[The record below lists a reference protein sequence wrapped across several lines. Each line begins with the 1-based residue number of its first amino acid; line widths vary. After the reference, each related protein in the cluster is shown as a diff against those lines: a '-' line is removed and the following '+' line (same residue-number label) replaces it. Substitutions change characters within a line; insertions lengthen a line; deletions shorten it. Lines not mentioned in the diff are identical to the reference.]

1 MQAFR
6 LYLSI
11 VNFLCLI
18 SSYYSLEINRLQA
31 RAFAHAPQTI
41 SSAAKAGE
49 ASGRAPELAHLHTA
63 IDPSFATS
71 TGSHVLDTSSNM
83 NPLDN
88 AHNTPSLFEKGSNVG
103 GVDEHM
109 TLQHP
114 NPSATD
120 PPKQVQQSMFTT
132 IFQKMKVWGKNFVN
146 ALKNMRY
153 AYRAIKMEPLRH
165 SEVVRFQNGRT
176 MIGKYLALGEHKL
189 DATPG
194 QALDL
199 KALAKTLDERFPFL
213 VGKEN
218 GAPGNM
224 LSHESYLKYLKQYQL
239 MLDDNNAAKKGW
251 TFEIQAEK
259 LADHDQT
266 VAEIS
271 KSLKE
276 MQEPGIK
283 ESFKKQS
290 DQIITRIS
298 EATGGKIIGI

>member
-120 PPKQVQQSMFTT
+120 PPKQVQ
-132 IFQKMKVWGKNFVN
+132 QKMKVWGKNFVN